1 MVFTLSLLL
10 SFHLCEQPPPLRR
23 DLEELRDDIDDDEY
37 DETRKDTME
46 QLTVCCSVQQL
57 AALLVTA
64 ASGAGAFM
72 SPSRFPKLRSCRLF
86 HVCMLLLRAPRAFM
100 QEFQE
105 KLERM
110 MAGDMTLVSEL
121 GQVKLALTAAIK
133 DAFKTPEVIAMFAKR
148 EPAALRTRLAHLQEE
163 HKLGR
168 LPAGRFKSQ
177 AIEIIVA
184 LRKLGEKVSDNESSP
199 VSSDRCADSVEDMR

>member
-1 MVFTLSLLL
+1 MGCHRCYSLYAVND
-10 SFHLCEQPPPLRR
+10 HPPSRR

-46 QLTVCCSVQQL
+46 QLTVSSTCHRL

-64 ASGAGAFM
+64 ARRAANAAVTDEADVSDCRVETCVFV
-72 SPSRFPKLRSCRLF
+72 LRTP
-86 HVCMLLLRAPRAFM
+86 HVPV

-184 LRKLGEKVSDNESSP
+184 LRKLGEKVRAYS
-199 VSSDRCADSVEDMR
+199 

>member
-1 MVFTLSLLL
+1 MSHGADETARLKANIQDQLNRLLQQL
-10 SFHLCEQPPPLRR
+10 Q

-46 QLTVCCSVQQL
+46 QLT
-57 AALLVTA
+57 
-64 ASGAGAFM
+64 
-72 SPSRFPKLRSCRLF
+72 
-86 HVCMLLLRAPRAFM
+86 
-100 QEFQE
+100 EFQE

-184 LRKLGEKVSDNESSP
+184 LRKLGEKLTAEEQHFLDSASDEVKRQFETAGKAIGEAAVMSMASGGAGAGAGAAKAGG
-199 VSSDRCADSVEDMR
+199 R

>member
-1 MVFTLSLLL
+1 
-10 SFHLCEQPPPLRR
+10 
-23 DLEELRDDIDDDEY
+23 
-37 DETRKDTME
+37 
-46 QLTVCCSVQQL
+46 
-57 AALLVTA
+57 
-64 ASGAGAFM
+64 
-72 SPSRFPKLRSCRLF
+72 
-86 HVCMLLLRAPRAFM
+86 
-100 QEFQE
+100 
-105 KLERM
+105 M

-168 LPAGRFKSQ
+168 LPAARFKNQ

-184 LRKLGEKVSDNESSP
+184 LRKLGEKVRARAIRARMAQSGAQL
-199 VSSDRCADSVEDMR
+199 RCSFLPAP